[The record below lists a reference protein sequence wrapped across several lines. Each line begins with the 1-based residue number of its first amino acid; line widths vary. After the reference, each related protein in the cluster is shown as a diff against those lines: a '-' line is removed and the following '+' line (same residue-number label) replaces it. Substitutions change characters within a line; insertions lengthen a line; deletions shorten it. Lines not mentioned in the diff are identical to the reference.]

1 MIIHSIEMDEFIPSE
16 WKLKPYDLKMINDL
30 ARNHPYQETM
40 FLVYKYYCSYVDE
53 FPGDILNEVDYFEI
67 LDNYCRDGIT
77 FQKK

>member
-16 WKLKPYDLKMINDL
+16 WKLKPYDSKMINDL

-40 FLVYKYYCSYVDE
+40 FLVYKCYCSYVDE

-67 LDNYCRDGIT
+67 LDN
-77 FQKK
+77 